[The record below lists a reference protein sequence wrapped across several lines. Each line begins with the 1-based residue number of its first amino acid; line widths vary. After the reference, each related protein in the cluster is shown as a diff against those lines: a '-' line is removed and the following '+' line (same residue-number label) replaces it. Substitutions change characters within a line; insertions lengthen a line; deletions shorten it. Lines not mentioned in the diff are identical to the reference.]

1 MKRFN
6 RHASPAFVI
15 ACIALFVSL
24 GGVSYG
30 VATGSIDGREVKNG
44 SLRGIDVK
52 DRSLTGND
60 IAADR
65 LGGGAIKE
73 STLGTVN
80 FARGVENSAVVS
92 PQGVVV
98 RSTGGATAVRS
109 AEGRYSVIFGR
120 DMRPCTYVATI
131 GDESAGGTS
140 SGLVSVATNAINP
153 NAVNVRTA
161 NAANNAN
168 ADRSFHL
175 IVSCF

>member
-1 MKRFN
+1 MKRFV
-6 RHASPAFVI
+6 RRPSPALVI
-15 ACIALFVSL
+15 SCIALFASL

-30 VATGSIDGREVKNG
+30 LATGSIDGREIRDGSVRGKDVKN
-44 SLRGIDVK
+44 
-52 DRSLTGND
+52 RSLTGSD
-60 IAADR
+60 IAVDR

-73 STLGTVN
+73 SSLGTVN
-80 FARGVENSAVVS
+80 FARGVENSAVVN
-92 PQGVVV
+92 PAGAVV
-98 RSTGGATAVRS
+98 RSTGGATAVRT

-120 DMRPCTYVATI
+120 DMRSCTYVATI
-131 GDESAGGTS
+131 GDESAGGTG

-161 NAANNAN
+161 RVSDNAN